1 MTTAPTGGRPV
12 PETEP
17 TAWEL
22 MRILR
27 DIREDLR
34 DMKRNSITRDEW
46 ALAQEATAR
55 QFVEVNKRVDGS
67 LMEHKTI
74 EGQIDAVKKDIQE
87 VRRERAEDEKEKR
100 KDRSSRIFAIALAG
114 VAAVFA
120 FISSILQGGVAG

>member
-1 MTTAPTGGRPV
+1 M

-34 DMKRNSITRDEW
+34 DMKKNSITRDEW

-67 LMEHKTI
+67 LLEHKGIQQQI
-74 EGQIDAVKKDIQE
+74 ENVEKEVKE
-87 VRRERAEDEKEKR
+87 VRRERELDEKEKR
-100 KDRSSRIFAIALAG
+100 KQASGARLAIAVATFSALLA
-114 VAAVFA
+114 FA
-120 FISSILQGGVAG
+120 SAILQGVLGA